1 MLWPIAWLWAYTRPV
16 LFKAAYGVE
25 KHEEYFEELGERARS
40 GQLPREEIVHLREE
54 LDAMA
59 AKGILPPQLRT
70 LRAELDA
77 LHARAAASREGS
89 A

>member
-1 MLWPIAWLWAYTRPV
+1 
-16 LFKAAYGVE
+16 
-25 KHEEYFEELGERARS
+25 
-40 GQLPREEIVHLREE
+40 
-54 LDAMA
+54 MA